1 MMYSM
6 NGIELDLENDQA
18 CVLMDI
24 LEISQRF
31 QGYLTKD
38 QRDFADFLRGE
49 IQSKLEEGT
58 NEK

>member
-18 CVLMDI
+18 YVLMDI

-38 QRDFADFLRGE
+38 QRDFADYLRGE
-49 IQSKLEEGT
+49 IKRKLEES
-58 NEK
+58 N

>member
-24 LEISQRF
+24 LEIYNGDLNKEQQNVADYVRSQIHR
-31 QGYLTKD
+31 
-38 QRDFADFLRGE
+38 
-49 IQSKLEEGT
+49 KLFEEG
-58 NEK
+58 N

>member
-6 NGIELDLENDQA
+6 NGIELDLENEQA
-18 CVLMDI
+18 YVLMDI

-38 QRDFADFLRGE
+38 QRDLADYLRGE
-49 IQSKLEEGT
+49 IKSKLEES
-58 NEK
+58 N